1 MKQYTHEN
9 ATVQV
14 QRLPAIK
21 RNSESQESPRQRAHS
36 KSQEKPQTTII
47 EV

>member
-1 MKQYTHEN
+1 MQQFN
-9 ATVQV
+9 QV
-14 QRLPAIK
+14 QRLTAIK
-21 RNSESQESPRQRAHS
+21 HNNQSQESPRQRAHG

>member
-14 QRLPAIK
+14 QRLTAIK
-21 RNSESQESPRQRAHS
+21 HSSESQESSRQQAHG
-36 KSQEKPQTTII
+36 KSQEKPQTTIF